1 MHPLVRPPGRWLR
14 FGNLNNGLAN
24 AGFSCGNGNNG
35 LSNANWNIGG
45 RIFEEM
51 TDTSMRRG
59 GSPHAWPIPRCGENV
74 SYRHRRQFCFGL
86 LSGPVA
92 EATGGLSRKPK
103 GPEIQKD

>member
-45 RIFEEM
+45 RIFEN
-51 TDTSMRRG
+51 D
-59 GSPHAWPIPRCGENV
+59 
-74 SYRHRRQFCFGL
+74 
-86 LSGPVA
+86 
-92 EATGGLSRKPK
+92 
-103 GPEIQKD
+103 